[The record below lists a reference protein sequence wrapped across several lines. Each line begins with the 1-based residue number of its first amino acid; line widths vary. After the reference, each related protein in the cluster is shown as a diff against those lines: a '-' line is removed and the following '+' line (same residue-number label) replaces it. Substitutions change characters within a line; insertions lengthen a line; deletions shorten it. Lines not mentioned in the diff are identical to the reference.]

1 MQNSTNRTSAAG
13 FILLLLVLLATGL
26 AYVGQAASTKKFEGT
41 FPVVKPMVQGIFHF
55 YPDRVEIK
63 LADDPLP
70 VKRIAVFAYDD
81 KDHQICILK
90 PVYDRTVV
98 LTRDDFPDYRVRF
111 RNGKIEGYDLL
122 NSRGASREKIN
133 FVDMLNEAKQSG
145 RRHGVQECLYPICTR
160 CLDVCVV
167 RKFFVLEMATAKDGA
182 IYPIFR
188 NEGCPRCG
196 KCMEACKQ
204 RVICRSVDLPLR
216 LPEGGEK
223 QTVPLKPADLEKA
236 LQHMTY

>member
-1 MQNSTNRTSAAG
+1 MGNSTDKTSASA
-13 FILLLLVLLATGL
+13 FILLLLVLLATGV

-41 FPVVKPMVQGIFHF
+41 FPVVKPMVQGTFHF

-63 LADDPLP
+63 LGDDPLP
-70 VKRIAVFAYDD
+70 VKRIAVFAYDN
-81 KDHQICILK
+81 QNNQVCILK

-98 LTRDDFPDYRVRF
+98 LTRDNYPDYRVRF

-122 NSRGASREKIN
+122 HGPSGLREKMN
-133 FVDMLNEAKQSG
+133 FVDVLNEAKGSG
-145 RRHGVQECLYPICTR
+145 RRYGVQECLYPVCTR
-160 CLDVCVV
+160 CLDICVV
-167 RKFFVLEMATAKDGA
+167 RKFFVLEMAAAKDGA

-204 RVICRSVDLPLR
+204 RVICRSVDLPPKV
-216 LPEGGEK
+216 LPGTGTD
-223 QTVPLKPADLEKA
+223 TVPFQPPDLEKA